1 MGRERKRS
9 LKRLTH
15 QTSKELDRKEQKKEK
30 KKRKEG
36 GGDVSW
42 RRGRRGRG
50 GMLWSGALLIALLSS
65 YTSIIYL
72 CTHSSLLLTRQCHF
86 IPEAGIEFSKKVEK
100 KEGKFETRS
109 ALVWGVKKKTH
120 TKNKARRTKFAIQ
133 YIHSRFKLN
142 SPMLLVTKAG
152 IISDIGKY
160 LF

>member
-1 MGRERKRS
+1 MFIKAPNAPN
-9 LKRLTH
+9 LKRTW
-15 QTSKELDRKEQKKEK
+15 QERAKKREKEK
-30 KKRKEG
+30 KGGWWGCVMKTRKAREG
-36 GGDVSW
+36 GVCFDHSF
-42 RRGRRGRG
+42 
-50 GMLWSGALLIALLSS
+50 LIALLSS

-120 TKNKARRTKFAIQ
+120 TKNKARRTEFAIQ
-133 YIHSRFKLN
+133 YMHSRFKLN
-142 SPMLLVTKAG
+142 SSMLLVTKAG